1 MADSRD
7 QIRLGA
13 QRVAATPALL
23 FLCLAG
29 GIALTTSVAGCRSVA
44 SATQAVPSQPAH
56 DDGTIESLDL
66 VLRTER
72 SEYFRLTYWS
82 DGLRVK
88 GYLGSPRHGAS
99 LPAVIF
105 NRGGNREFSALVG
118 REIVPLVE
126 AGFVAV
132 ASQYR
137 GNSGGEGREEFG
149 GADVAD
155 VLNLVPLL
163 KRLPK
168 VSPERIGM
176 VGVSRGGMMTF
187 LALKQE
193 TLRGRH
199 DIKAAAVIGG
209 AADLLAL
216 VDARPEMIQIYLDL
230 IGRWPAEAPYRE
242 RSAVFWPELINAP
255 LLIQHGESDQEV
267 PVEQSRRL
275 AELLTNAGKPVSLV
289 TYPGDDHPLS
299 AHDWGL
305 PETLAWLEQHLG
317 TPGEDHS
324 YESHKQAMK
333 EAFQAWPK

>member
-1 MADSRD
+1 MA
-7 QIRLGA
+7 GA
-13 QRVAATPALL
+13 PTLSLL
-23 FLCLAG
+23 SLAG
-29 GIALTTSVAGCRSVA
+29 ALALTTFVAGCGSTA
-44 SATQAVPSQPAH
+44 GAIQATPSSPLRE
-56 DDGTIESLDL
+56 DGTIESLEL

-88 GYLGSPRHGAS
+88 GYLGRPGNGSS

-118 REIVPLVE
+118 PEIVPLVE
-126 AGFVAV
+126 AGYVAV

-163 KRLPK
+163 GRIPQ
-168 VSPERIGM
+168 VDPERIGM

-199 DIKAAAVIGG
+199 DIKAAVVVGG
-209 AADLLAL
+209 VADLLAL
-216 VDARPEMIQIYLDL
+216 VDARPEMISDYLDL
-230 IGRWPAEAPYRE
+230 IGRWPEEAPYRE
-242 RSAVFWPELINAP
+242 RSAVFWPELIDAP
-255 LLIQHGESDQEV
+255 LLLLHGESDQKV
-267 PVEQSRRL
+267 SVEQPRRL
-275 AELLTNAGKPVSLV
+275 AELLADAGKPVKLV
-289 TYPGDDHPLS
+289 TYPGDDHQLS

-305 PETLAWLEQHLG
+305 PETLAWLQHHLG
-317 TPGEDHS
+317 RPGEDHS
-324 YESHKQAMK
+324 YESHRQAIW
-333 EAFQAWPK
+333 EAVQAWPR